1 MTDIEVA
8 IAAAEAGA
16 TVLRHRF
23 GELFE
28 RLDKGAG
35 DFTTSAD
42 IAAEDAMLAVLRQAC
57 PNDVVLAEESGRTGS
72 SGSTRRW
79 LLDPLCGTL
88 NYVARMRVAAV
99 NVALRDDERF
109 LAAAVADP
117 FNHEVYWTDMSSAF
131 VRSACRDVRLVPDAS
146 SRLVDLNLDPPFA
159 NAPVFRVVSLAGHSK
174 FAASFRPRA
183 VSTSLALAW
192 VATGQRAA
200 YITDGDLRDS
210 VHFSAGIALCQA
222 AGCVVTDLLG
232 FPPGNGAKGLLAA
245 ANPETHAALLG
256 IVKTI
261 WLDAWTP
268 GA

>member
-23 GELFE
+23 GELFA

-35 DFTTSAD
+35 
-42 IAAEDAMLAVLRQAC
+42 DAMLAVLRQAC
-57 PNDVVLAEESGRTGS
+57 PHDVVVAEESGRTRSPG
-72 SGSTRRW
+72 GTRRW

-99 NVALRDDERF
+99 NVALRDAERF

-117 FNHEVYWTDMSSAF
+117 FNHEVYWTDMSPAF
-131 VRSACRDVRLVPDAS
+131 VRSACRDVRLAGDA
-146 SRLVDLNLDPPFA
+146 
-159 NAPVFRVVSLAGHSK
+159 K
-174 FAASFRPRA
+174 FTASFRPRV

-210 VHFSAGIALCQA
+210 VNFSAGMALCQA

-232 FPPGNGAKGLLAA
+232 FPPWHGVKGLLAA

-256 IVKTI
+256 IVRTI
-261 WLDAWTP
+261 WPDASTL